1 MKTKEQLIND
11 KDEAIKLARWI
22 LLNEYCVIDT
32 ETTGIQNAEMVQIAI
47 LHSNGYQYKS
57 MVKPSKPIE
66 PGASKVHHITDEDVE
81 RSPSALQI
89 VKNIPVRG
97 LIIIYNAPYDTE
109 VIKRSVSSLGS
120 TYNFEAGIYDA
131 MLIYAAFK
139 GEWNDFYGN
148 YKWQKLGDA
157 CAQCN
162 LTITEDLHDAMADA
176 IMTERL
182 VKWVAQQK
190 LSTE

>member
-11 KDEAIKLARWI
+11 KDEAIKLASWI

-32 ETTGIQNAEMVQIAI
+32 ETTGITNAEMVQIAI

-66 PGASKVHHITDEDVE
+66 PKASEVHHITDADVE

-89 VKNIPVRG
+89 VKSIPVRG
-97 LIIIYNAPYDTE
+97 LIIIYNAPFDTE
-109 VIKRSVSSLGS
+109 VIKNSVAAQGG

-131 MLIYAAFK
+131 MLIYSAFK
-139 GEWNDFYGN
+139 GEWNDYRNN
-148 YKWQKLGDA
+148 YKWHKLGDA
-157 CAQCN
+157 CRQAG
-162 LTITEDLHDAMADA
+162 LTIDEELHDAMADS

-182 VKWVAQQK
+182 IKWVAQQK